1 MNKLSP
7 DQRSYLEKLVRK
19 TRNVNERNRICVI
32 LGRDDGHSVKE
43 IADILRIGESSVYD
57 YLREYDENKKTIN
70 DHHPGKPSKLEKGQE
85 VELKEHLVQKT
96 YLKVKQIC
104 MHVKDRYKVEY
115 TVAGMRNWLQRQ
127 GFVYKTPIHVPGKL
141 DPEKQRLFIEKYNEL
156 KATLNEN
163 EAIYFSDAVHP
174 EYQSHATSGW
184 ILEGEVK
191 TLGTTAKQ
199 ERLHFIG
206 AVELTEMH
214 IVTKEYSTVDGASM
228 IDFLKT
234 LASSSKASKIHL
246 ICDNGRANKN
256 KEVQKYLEEQT
267 RIEIHYLPPYSPN
280 LNSIERLWK
289 VMREQVTYNRLYPK
303 FKDFTE
309 KIREFFVTGIVQ
321 LKERLKSRIN
331 DNFQIITLNPLQTSS
346 C

>member
-1 MNKLSP
+1 MDKLSP
-7 DQRSYLEKLVRK
+7 DQRLHLEKLVRK
-19 TRNVNERNRICVI
+19 TRDVNERNRVCVI

-43 IADILRIGESSVYD
+43 IADILRIGQSSVYD
-57 YLREYDENKKTIN
+57 YLMEYDENQKTIN
-70 DHHPGKPSKLEKGQE
+70 DPHLGKPCKLEKSQE
-85 VELKEHLVQKT
+85 TELKAHLQQKT
-96 YLKVKQIC
+96 YVKVKQIC
-104 MHVKDRYKVEY
+104 LYVKNTYKIEY

-127 GFVYKTPIHVPGKL
+127 RFVYKTPMHVPGKL
-141 DPEKQRLFIEKYNEL
+141 DPEKQRLFIEEYNKL
-156 KATLNEN
+156 KAGLKEN

-206 AVELTEMH
+206 AVELTQMH
-214 IVTKEYSTVDGASM
+214 IVTKEYSTIDGASM

-234 LASSSKASKIHL
+234 LANSSGASKIHL

-256 KEVQKYLEEQT
+256 KEVRKYLEEQT
-267 RIEIHYLPPYSPN
+267 KIEIHYLPAYSPN

-309 KIREFFVTGIVQ
+309 KIRDFFVTGTVQ
-321 LKERLKSRIN
+321 LKERLKARIN
-331 DNFQIITLNPLQTSS
+331 NNFQIITLNPLQTLS

>member
-1 MNKLSP
+1 
-7 DQRSYLEKLVRK
+7 
-19 TRNVNERNRICVI
+19 
-32 LGRDDGHSVKE
+32 
-43 IADILRIGESSVYD
+43 
-57 YLREYDENKKTIN
+57 
-70 DHHPGKPSKLEKGQE
+70 
-85 VELKEHLVQKT
+85 
-96 YLKVKQIC
+96 
-104 MHVKDRYKVEY
+104 
-115 TVAGMRNWLQRQ
+115 MRNWLQRQ

-141 DPEKQRLFIEKYNEL
+141 DPEKQRLFIEKYNGL
-156 KATLNEN
+156 KAVLKEG

-174 EYQSHATSGW
+174 EYQSYATSGW

-206 AVELTEMH
+206 AVELTEMD
-214 IVTKEYSTVDGASM
+214 IVTKEYSTINGENM
-228 IDFLKT
+228 IDFLKM
-234 LASSSKASKIHL
+234 LAETSKASKIHL

-256 KEVQKYLEEQT
+256 KEVQKYLLEQT
-267 RIEIHYLPPYSPN
+267 KIEVHYLPPYSPN

-309 KIREFFVTGIVQ
+309 KIRDFFTKGVVSLKEQ
-321 LKERLKSRIN
+321 LKKRIN
-331 DNFQIITLNPLQTSS
+331 DKFQIISLNPLQTST